1 MSDHDIDEY
10 ATGAI
15 ACMVLDLCDDAE
27 VRLTKA
33 DFVKLARATARI
45 LLVASAT
52 DDAMIDVRGG
62 DGFAAENA
70 ATIRAIWRNLSARST
85 EPRN

>member
-27 VRLTKA
+27 DRLTKA

-45 LLVASAT
+45 LLVASAAN
-52 DDAMIDVRGG
+52 DAMIDVRGGG

-70 ATIRAIWRNLSARST
+70 ATIRAIWRNLSAR
-85 EPRN
+85 